1 MPMISTILL
10 IVTLGTIM
18 LDQLSFFRNQPF
30 TEARDPPSIPAIIKL
45 NIEPSNPVVPDSL
58 AYQETDGGASEIK
71 QGKVGDLCDATQD
84 AGLTVSDTPHQESG
98 ALNSTRKI
106 NQHGSHGP
114 PPVWDV
120 IIGKDRG
127 GQVRQAEFRQNMKHS
142 TLCNSARGKN
152 PEVLPRPLNMEV
164 PSSGPALERLTEFLA
179 AITLATS
186 GAVLALAIIAITCW
200 ALNSRWLRAYLL
212 DLCTDQLSNRPNVTP
227 SVHFTVSIYEDPEDS
242 QSEGSVTMSEGGSQ
256 VSNTPAEQNQDM
268 TSSQ

>member
-1 MPMISTILL
+1 MD
-10 IVTLGTIM
+10 V
-18 LDQLSFFRNQPF
+18 R
-30 TEARDPPSIPAIIKL
+30 
-45 NIEPSNPVVPDSL
+45 
-58 AYQETDGGASEIK
+58 ASVRKEE
-71 QGKVGDLCDATQD
+71 CDAPHD
-84 AGLTVSDTPHQESG
+84 AGLDTPQEPVYR
-98 ALNSTRKI
+98 NSTRKTI
-106 NQHGSHGP
+106 QHGSHVP
-114 PPVWDV
+114 PPVRHV

-152 PEVLPRPLNMEV
+152 PVVLPRPLNMEV
-164 PSSGPALERLTEFLA
+164 PNSGPALERLTEFLA

-212 DLCTDQLSNRPNVTP
+212 DLCTQLSNRPNVTP
-227 SVHFTVSIYEDPEDS
+227 SVHYTVSIYEDPEDS

-268 TSSQ
+268 TSQ